1 MSNSITAS
9 ILKFY
14 GPSLPNRDDSGD
26 AKQIIVGGTTRSRI
40 SSQCLKR
47 AIRQTMDISDF
58 RSSHLED
65 LVESI
70 LLKKFEGKDMKQE
83 QIDKIGS
90 TVCTLIGCD
99 WDKRASAAKKKS
111 SDKKKGSEEGA
122 SGDAEAK
129 GRTVVVASS
138 EEISAIVDAALNAAD
153 DKMESAARNA
163 LKTIRMT
170 KDKALF
176 GTMVAS
182 KGCVLESVDG
192 AVQVSQ
198 TYSIDEY
205 VPESDY
211 IIAAFADG
219 SVDESDPFFGDYK
232 AFAETESKQSRA
244 NAIADSWMYS
254 NIMYSHTSVNI
265 KELMRNL
272 STSAAGNLM
281 VENPNLKD
289 ETKELVSGYVSAFA
303 TTEPFAKQNSM
314 SSHSAPAILYVEA
327 IKNGSEQYA
336 SFDKA
341 IRNEEDLGVI
351 EQGIEKIL
359 DFASDDTF
367 RTGEIKRYVLLS
379 RPYKGYEK
387 DFEAIGITVLNNLKE
402 LDKALGEEIERLS

>member
-232 AFAETESKQSRA
+232 AFTETESKQSRSLTLGCTPTLC
-244 NAIADSWMYS
+244 IP
-254 NIMYSHTSVNI
+254 ILPLT
-265 KELMRNL
+265 LRNL
-272 STSAAGNLM
+272 
-281 VENPNLKD
+281 
-289 ETKELVSGYVSAFA
+289 
-303 TTEPFAKQNSM
+303 
-314 SSHSAPAILYVEA
+314 
-327 IKNGSEQYA
+327 
-336 SFDKA
+336 
-341 IRNEEDLGVI
+341 
-351 EQGIEKIL
+351 
-359 DFASDDTF
+359 
-367 RTGEIKRYVLLS
+367 
-379 RPYKGYEK
+379 
-387 DFEAIGITVLNNLKE
+387 
-402 LDKALGEEIERLS
+402 